1 MSPAG
6 NVAAASGLGA
16 AGGAFAG
23 FLLAFVGGKIAGAG
37 PKHAGIAAL
46 LGTVVGAVV
55 GAASVGAYEE
65 KRVLGAGAPLSDA
78 VNKAIGA
85 GLVFADGDYP
95 VPDPFHHGCVITL
108 HCTTVNGKQVCTS
121 TSSCP

>member
-1 MSPAG
+1 
-6 NVAAASGLGA
+6 LGA

-46 LGTVVGAVV
+46 LGTVVGAVI

-65 KRVLGAGAPLSDA
+65 KRVLGAGKTA
-78 VNKAIGA
+78 VDKAIGA
-85 GLVFADGDYP
+85 GAFSFLADGDYP
-95 VPDPFHHGCVITL
+95 IPDPFHHGCTITL